1 MLDLINRNKTFIGI
15 VVVTLIILFAGV
27 FLMSKGGTQSTST
40 SGSNVS
46 ESILIS
52 EDSQKSDSGAALV
65 LVEFGDYQC
74 PACAVYH
81 PFVKQLLS
89 DFPGKVNF
97 VFRHFPLP
105 QHKNANIAS
114 YAAEAAALQGK
125 FWEMHNKIYETQN
138 AWSNLD
144 NPKDTFTAYAV
155 ELGLNKD
162 KFLSDLDSDFVKNII
177 KRGLSDGKLAG
188 ISATPT
194 FYLDGSELTLF
205 ANYED
210 LKKSVEEKLK
220 TL

>member
-27 FLMSKGGTQSTST
+27 FLMSKGGTESTST
-40 SGSNVS
+40 
-46 ESILIS
+46 LIS
-52 EDSQKSDSGAALV
+52 EDSQKSDSSAQLV

-125 FWEMHNKIYETQN
+125 FWEMHNKIYETQ
-138 AWSNLD
+138 ATWSNLD
-144 NPKDTFTAYAV
+144 NPKDTFIAYAV

-162 KFLSDLDSDFVKNII
+162 KFQSDLDSDFVKNII
-177 KRGLSDGKLAG
+177 KRGLSDGKVAG

-194 FYLDGSELTLF
+194 FFLNGEELTLF
-205 ANYED
+205 ATYED
-210 LKKSVEEKLK
+210 LKKSVEEKLR